1 MTQTLDRPMN
11 VDYSDIV
18 QFFDTPPMTL
28 TSEQLSDLLTAH
40 CYRVIDSM
48 DADTLFSYAMQM
60 MMDSFSKNPGQGDI
74 DVDMLIEDIFIAED
88 EDEDSVTEFLIGT
101 GIDPEVAEKLVNEE
115 TQFVWLVMLMG

>member
-1 MTQTLDRPMN
+1 MNLTPEQTQ
-11 VDYSDIV
+11 
-18 QFFDTPPMTL
+18 
-28 TSEQLSDLLTAH
+28 DLLTAH

-48 DADTLFSYAMQM
+48 DADSLFSYAMQM

-101 GIDPEVAEKLVNEE
+101 GIDPEVAEKLVTEE
-115 TQFVWLVMLMG
+115 TQFV